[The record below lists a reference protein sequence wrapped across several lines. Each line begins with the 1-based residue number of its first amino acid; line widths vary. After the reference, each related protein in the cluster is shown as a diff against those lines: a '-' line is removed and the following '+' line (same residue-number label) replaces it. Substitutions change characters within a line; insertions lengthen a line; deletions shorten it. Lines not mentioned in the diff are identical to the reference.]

1 MKLIFSLF
9 IVFTLIFSGR
19 CSADLYMY
27 VDENGSIFFTDAP
40 THSKY
45 IKIKETAK
53 KEEKKQK
60 TESSDSLAA
69 RKAQVNKDI
78 LYRKIQHTAN
88 KHDVDPDLIW
98 AMIKTESN
106 FNSKAIS
113 PKGAKGL
120 MQLMPATARAYDVS
134 DPFDPY
140 DNIEG
145 GIRYMRYLLMMFNGN
160 VSLSLAAYNAG
171 EHKVLSYKRNVPPFS
186 ETKSYINRVLTYYN
200 YFKYNKSK
208 YGNNTILEAVKT
220 PAIIQD

>member
-1 MKLIFSLF
+1 
-9 IVFTLIFSGR
+9 
-19 CSADLYMY
+19 
-27 VDENGSIFFTDAP
+27 
-40 THSKY
+40 
-45 IKIKETAK
+45 
-53 KEEKKQK
+53 
-60 TESSDSLAA
+60 
-69 RKAQVNKDI
+69 
-78 LYRKIQHTAN
+78 
-88 KHDVDPDLIW
+88 
-98 AMIKTESN
+98 MIKTESN

-145 GIRYMRYLLMMFNGN
+145 GTRYMRYLLMMFNGN

-171 EHKVLSYKRNVPPFS
+171 EHKVLIYKGNVPPFS

-208 YGNNTILEAVKT
+208 YGNNAILEAVKT